1 MTESRYSSLTYT
13 PVQHE
18 LDWPSNFPLHARRL
32 ALSVLELLPDCQALN
47 GMPETWRYQL
57 NREIPDLDT
66 ELAKWMSKQLVFVC
80 RHWIHVLCEVESP
93 DDEVVSALYRC
104 IPALRH
110 WIAAMGIVGE
120 IGQACRAL
128 HGLYQWLGTKSMAA
142 DLQRTV
148 YGLYRCAGGS
158 RNALAISSLS
168 ILGAAHPFVPSKNP
182 LHRAFAT
189 YMASR
194 SRIVAEHTDT
204 SQAWPSQG
212 ESLRIH
218 NKAGVHH
225 VEYSPDG
232 YSLASAG
239 RDNVVRLWDPTT
251 GVHVR
256 ELRGHTAATNCVTFS
271 PDGSCLASAA
281 NDQTVRLWDL
291 TAERPSKELR
301 GHTGDVWGVAISSD
315 SRYVVSASTDHTV
328 RLWDA
333 VTGAPLRE
341 FTGHTAQVPT
351 ASFSPDGRHI
361 ASGSWDHSI
370 RIWDVATGTSVR
382 KIDHGGPVVFLTY
395 SPNDHRIASTA
406 YNIPLRL
413 WDALTGALVRTFSR
427 IVWNVTFSPDGR
439 RLASAGQDHTVQ
451 LWDATTGAHLR
462 EFKGHIDGVWSVA
475 FSPDGHHLASGS
487 HDQVVQ
493 VWNLDSDPDASLR
506 ALKGH
511 TEWVTSVAFSLDG
524 GHLVSTSRDHS
535 VCVWEVASGN
545 CLVHKIPN
553 RSMHPQD
560 TSFTTDDSILAIH
573 YTAEYV
579 IYLHFPSLD
588 DVTGSLSTSFRSAP
602 LSSRVYLDGNSLCV
616 KSEDIA
622 LHTCWLPDYF
632 EPTTPV
638 VQHGKNVCI
647 GGKEGMIAFVDLDGF
662 GSPNI

>member
-1 MTESRYSSLTYT
+1 
-13 PVQHE
+13 
-18 LDWPSNFPLHARRL
+18 
-32 ALSVLELLPDCQALN
+32 
-47 GMPETWRYQL
+47 MPETWRYQL
-57 NREIPDLDT
+57 NRDIPDLEA
-66 ELAKWMSKQLVFVC
+66 ELAKWMSKQLAFVC

-93 DDEVVSALYRC
+93 DDEIVSALYRC

-120 IGQACRAL
+120 ISQACRAL
-128 HGLYQWLGTKSMAA
+128 HGLYQWLVRLEFVARTCASSLFQGTKSMAG
-142 DLQRTV
+142 DIRWMV
-148 YGLYRCAGGS
+148 YGLHRCAGGS
-158 RNALAISSLS
+158 RKALAISSLS
-168 ILGAAHPFVPSKNP
+168 ILGTAHPFVPLKNP
-182 LHRAFAT
+182 LHQAFAT

-204 SQAWPSQG
+204 SQAWPSQ

-218 NKAGVHH
+218 NRAAVHH
-225 VEYSPDG
+225 VEFSPDG

-251 GVHVR
+251 GAHVR
-256 ELRGHTAATNCVTFS
+256 ELKGHTGATNCVTFS
-271 PDGSCLASAA
+271 PDGTCLASAA
-281 NDQTVRLWDL
+281 NDHTVRLWDL

-315 SRYVVSASTDHTV
+315 GRYVASASTDHTV

-333 VTGAPLRE
+333 ATGAPLRE

-351 ASFSPDGRHI
+351 AAFSPDGRHI

-370 RIWDVATGTSVR
+370 RIWDVATGASVR
-382 KIDHGGPVVFLTY
+382 KIDHVDQVVFLTY
-395 SPNDHRIASTA
+395 SPDGRRIASTA
-406 YNIPLRL
+406 YKIPVRL
-413 WDALTGALVRTFSR
+413 WDALTGALVHTFSR
-427 IVWNVTFSPDGR
+427 IVWNVAFSPDGR
-439 RLASAGQDHTVQ
+439 HLASAGHDRTVQ

-462 EFKGHIDGVWSVA
+462 EFKGHTDGVWSVA

-493 VWNLDSDPDASLR
+493 VWNLDSDPDAPLR

-511 TEWVTSVAFSLDG
+511 TGWVTSVAFSLDG

-553 RSMHPQD
+553 RSMLPQD
-560 TSFTTDDSILAIH
+560 TSFTTDGSILAIH

-588 DVTGSLSTSFRSAP
+588 DVTGSLSTSFRSTP

-616 KSEDIA
+616 KAGDIV
-622 LHTCWLPDYF
+622 LHACWLPDYF
-632 EPTTPV
+632 EPTTSV
-638 VQHGKNVCI
+638 VQHGENVCV
-647 GGKEGMIAFVDLDGF
+647 GGKEGMIAFVDLDGL
-662 GSPNI
+662 GSPDL